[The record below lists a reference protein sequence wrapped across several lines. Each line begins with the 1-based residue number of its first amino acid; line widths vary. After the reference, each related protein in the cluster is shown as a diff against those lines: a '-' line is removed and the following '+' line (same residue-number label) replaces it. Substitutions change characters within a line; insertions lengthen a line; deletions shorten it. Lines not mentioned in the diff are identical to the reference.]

1 MCLRYTGYRRGCLFV
16 YPLPGIIF
24 VMECLVVPVSL
35 IAARPAATTAAT
47 SEPEQPGR
55 QGEGGER
62 EGGREG

>member
-1 MCLRYTGYRRGCLFV
+1 
-16 YPLPGIIF
+16 
-24 VMECLVVPVSL
+24 MERLVVPVSL
-35 IAARPAATTAAT
+35 ITARPAATAAAT